1 MTEFAS
7 VDDPRHEQA
16 NGRDNGK
23 ARILPG
29 TDYADMS
36 TVSAKRWLVHHLLA
50 VGELS
55 AFYGEPGI
63 GQIGPGAGYRA
74 ASGRRAAVVRPPGE
88 AIRRAVCRVGTGRRG
103 RAPGAGV
110 RHRA

>member
-16 NGRDNGK
+16 NGRGDGK

-36 TVSAKRWLVHHLLA
+36 TVSAKR
-50 VGELS
+50 
-55 AFYGEPGI
+55 
-63 GQIGPGAGYRA
+63 
-74 ASGRRAAVVRPPGE
+74 
-88 AIRRAVCRVGTGRRG
+88 
-103 RAPGAGV
+103 
-110 RHRA
+110 